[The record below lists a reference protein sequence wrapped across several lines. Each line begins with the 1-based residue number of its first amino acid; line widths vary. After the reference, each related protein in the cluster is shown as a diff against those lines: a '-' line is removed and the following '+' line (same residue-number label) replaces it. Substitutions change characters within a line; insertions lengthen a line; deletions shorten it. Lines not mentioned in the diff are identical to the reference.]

1 MPQFMMVYRGKAT
14 DVSDM
19 TEEEAGA
26 VMAKWAEWMQGVG
39 PALTDLGTPF
49 GPSSSIVDDGSA
61 GTAVSLTGYS
71 IVKADNMV
79 GARAL
84 ADNHPFL
91 SEGKG
96 DYAIDLYEMM
106 PVPTMDG

>member
-1 MPQFMMVYRGKAT
+1 MAQYMIVYKGDAT
-14 DVSDM
+14 DMSEM
-19 TEEEAGA
+19 TQDEMQA

-39 PALTDLGTPF
+39 SALADVGTPF

-71 IVKADNMV
+71 IVEADSMD

-84 ADNHPFL
+84 ADGHPFL

-106 PVPTMDG
+106 PVPLPD